1 MRFKISVA
9 LMVIGLLAIALGIA
23 QRTVWAPP
31 ERASASYTADSTAPV
46 TVIDPEVFG
55 VHEEE
60 VDVSVEADGDF
71 LMAIGRA
78 GDVDAWVGE
87 AAHTSLTGI
96 EDGQLQGTVTE
107 GDAKVPNPAGSDL
120 WVSEEQA
127 EGSIEH
133 RWLAPGDGEWSI
145 LLAADG
151 SEPAPT
157 NVTVTWPNDTSVP
170 WSLALII
177 VGALLVVLGV
187 AMAVVSRRPNRPS
200 AGDDSPGNDSGPR
213 GGTGKRAVAG
223 PATATLAKTDADVP
237 TGRADEA
244 APAKPGT
251 ESPEESSRT
260 SGRRSLMVRPALGLR
275 AAAAAGTA
283 VVLAAG
289 TVLPAQAAASP
300 EAEEAAGSP
309 VVMESQLT
317 RIMDSVAASVSNADK
332 ARDAGKLEPRVGGA
346 ALTVREANY
355 TVRAEN
361 GKAPAPVPVAA
372 GPILASMVSTS
383 AEWPR
388 TVVAVTEGEDNPV
401 PQVIVLTQQ
410 DPRSNYR
417 MMGAMQMLPGTTF
430 PQVSTES
437 SGTPAVPLDA
447 EDGLLYSPQA
457 AVKMVAENLDSG
469 KHQNKIGKNTF
480 SDQIQKIQKDQVKSN
495 KSADISF
502 RRSVDNK
509 SLSALRTADGGAVV
523 FGHIRSVTRSVPAEA
538 GATVELSPEFAALA
552 GEDST
557 TEGVDVTYSEAV
569 FLRVPP
575 AGSDEK
581 LTVVGVAQGL
591 VDAKLK

>member
-31 ERASASYTADSTAPV
+31 ERASASYTAEGTAPV
-46 TVIDPEVFG
+46 TVIEPEVFG
-55 VHEEE
+55 VHEE
-60 VDVSVEADGDF
+60 VDISVEADGEF

-107 GDAKVPNPAGSDL
+107 GEAKVPNPAGSDL
-120 WVSEEQA
+120 WVSEEQG
-127 EGSIEH
+127 EGSMEH
-133 RWLAPGDGEWSI
+133 RWVAPADGEWSI
-145 LLAADG
+145 LLASDG
-151 SEPAPT
+151 SAPAPT

-177 VGALLVVLGV
+177 LGALLVVLGV
-187 AMAVVSRRPNRPS
+187 AMAVVSRRPNRQTPNN
-200 AGDDSPGNDSGPR
+200 DSPGTGSGSG
-213 GGTGKRAVAG
+213 GGTDKRAVAG
-223 PATATLAKTDADVP
+223 PATAPLAATDAAKP
-237 TGRADEA
+237 GRADEA
-244 APAKPGT
+244 TTAGPGAENPAEG
-251 ESPEESSRT
+251 SRP
-260 SGRRSLMVRPALGLR
+260 SGRPSLMVRPALGLR

-289 TVLPAQAAASP
+289 ATMPAQAAPSQ
-300 EAEEAAGSP
+300 EAEEAAGFP
-309 VVMESQLT
+309 VVQESQLT
-317 RIMDSVAASVSNADK
+317 RIMDSVAASVSEADK
-332 ARDAGKLEPRVGGA
+332 ARDAGKLKPRVGGA

-361 GKAPAPVPVAA
+361 GKAQAPVPVAA
-372 GPILASMVSTS
+372 GPILTSMVSTS
-383 AEWPR
+383 TEWPR
-388 TVVAVTEGEDNPV
+388 TVVTVTEGEDNPV

-417 MMGAMQMLPGTTF
+417 MVGAMQMLPGTTF
-430 PQVSTES
+430 PQVSTEGG
-437 SGTPAVPLDA
+437 GTPAVPLDA
-447 EDGLLYSPQA
+447 KDGLLYSPQA

-469 KHQNKIGKNTF
+469 KHQGKIGKNTF

-523 FGHIRSVTRSVPAEA
+523 FGHIKSVTRSVPAEA

-552 GEDST
+552 GDDST

-569 FLRVPP
+569 FLYVPP
-575 AGSDEK
+575 AESDE
-581 LTVVGVAQGL
+581 TVNLVGVAQGL

>member
-31 ERASASYTADSTAPV
+31 ERASASYTADATAPV
-46 TVIDPEVFG
+46 TVIEPEVFG

-71 LMAIGRA
+71 LLAIGRA

-133 RWLAPGDGEWSI
+133 RWVAPADGEWSI
-145 LLAADG
+145 LLASDG
-151 SEPAPT
+151 SAPAPT

-177 VGALLVVLGV
+177 LGALLVVLGV
-187 AMAVVSRRPNRPS
+187 AMAVVSRRPNRQTP
-200 AGDDSPGNDSGPR
+200 GDDSPGNDSGPS
-213 GGTGKRAVAG
+213 GGTDKRTAAG
-223 PATATLAKTDADVP
+223 PAAVP
-237 TGRADEA
+237 AGRADEA
-244 APAKPGT
+244 APARPGT
-251 ESPEESSRT
+251 ENPEEGSRS
-260 SGRRSLMVRPALGLR
+260 SGRRSLRVRPALGLR

-289 TVLPAQAAASP
+289 TVLPAQAAPSP
-300 EAEEAAGSP
+300 DAEEAGGFP
-309 VVMESQLT
+309 VVLESQLT

-361 GKAPAPVPVAA
+361 GKAAAPVPVAA
-372 GPILASMVSTS
+372 GPILASMVTTS

-388 TVVAVTEGEDNPV
+388 TVVTVTEGEDNPV

-417 MMGAMQMLPGTTF
+417 MVGALQMLPGTTF

-437 SGTPAVPLDA
+437 GGTPAVPLDA
-447 EDGLLYSPQA
+447 EDGLLYSPQT

-469 KHQNKIGKNTF
+469 KHQKKIGKNTF

-523 FGHIRSVTRSVPAEA
+523 FGHIKSVTRSVPAEA

-569 FLRVPP
+569 FLHVPP
-575 AGSDEK
+575 AGSDEE